1 LVERLVHALDGEG
14 SIVSYNMGFEAG
26 CMEALA
32 EAFPQF
38 AKALR
43 NAIARLVDPL
53 PIFRAAVYDKAFEG
67 SFSIKAV
74 APAILGSQ
82 SSYEGMI
89 VADGGAAQRGFVELL
104 SPDLPKDRR
113 RELRQ
118 SMLEYCRKDTMEMVA
133 LVKWLIDA
141 SKS

>member
-1 LVERLVHALDGEG
+1 
-14 SIVSYNMGFEAG
+14 M
-26 CMEALA
+26 M
-32 EAFPQF
+32 
-38 AKALR
+38 
-43 NAIARLVDPL
+43 
-53 PIFRAAVYDKAFEG
+53 
-67 SFSIKAV
+67 
-74 APAILGSQ
+74 
-82 SSYEGMI
+82 